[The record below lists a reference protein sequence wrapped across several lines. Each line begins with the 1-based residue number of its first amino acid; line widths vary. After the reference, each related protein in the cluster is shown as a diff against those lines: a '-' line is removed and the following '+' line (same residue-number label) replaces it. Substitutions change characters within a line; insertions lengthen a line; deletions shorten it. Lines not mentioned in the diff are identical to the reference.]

1 MTTLSVPRISFAP
14 RAPFADALK
23 SRVAAYFTSTGRS
36 ERGDWR
42 LFAKT
47 VFSYALLIGSY
58 VSAIWWVQS
67 GWGLLLAAL
76 GMVQGYVLIAFN
88 VMHDGAHGS
97 YSRRTWVNRL
107 AGASMDFIGSSALLW
122 RQKHNQLHHTYTN
135 IDGKD
140 DDLALG
146 RLLRLS
152 PQQPWHPWHRVQHW
166 YAPLLYSLLTL
177 YLAIYSDWH
186 KLVTGRIGH
195 TPLLPRKWT
204 DVAYFL
210 ATKAFYVTYALVIPM
225 LFHPAWLVLLVFF
238 GIHALFG
245 LTLSLVFQLAHIV
258 EDLEFPQPDPANG
271 RMATDWATHQVQTTA
286 DFAPRNRLA
295 TFYMGGLNFQVE
307 HHLFHHVSH
316 VHYPALHRIVRE
328 TCAEYGVPYRCFG
341 TVREAVGSHFRFLR
355 QMGRRPALALST

>member
-1 MTTLSVPRISFAP
+1 MTTLSVPRIIFAP

-23 SRVAAYFTSTGRS
+23 SRVAAYFSNSGRS

-42 LFAKT
+42 LLAKT
-47 VFSYALLIGSY
+47 VFAYAILIGSY

-67 GWGLLLAAL
+67 GWGLLLAAI

-97 YSRRTWVNRL
+97 YSHKNWVNRL
-107 AGASMDFIGSSALLW
+107 AGASMDFMGSSALLW

-146 RLLRLS
+146 QLLRLS
-152 PQQPWHPWHRVQHW
+152 PHQPWRPWHRLQHW
-166 YAPLLYSLLTL
+166 YAPLLYSLLTI
-177 YLAIYSDWH
+177 YLAVYSDWH
-186 KLVTGRIGH
+186 KLITGRIGS
-195 TPLLPRKWT
+195 TPLMQRRWT
-204 DVAYFL
+204 DFAYLL
-210 ATKAFYVTYALVIPM
+210 ATKGFYVGYALVIPM
-225 LFHPAWLVLLVFF
+225 LFHPPWLVLLVFF

-258 EDLEFPQPDPANG
+258 EDLQFPLPDPASG
-271 RMATDWATHQVQTTA
+271 RMADDWATHQVRTTA
-286 DFAPRNRLA
+286 NFAPRNWLA

-307 HHLFHHVSH
+307 HHLFHQVSH
-316 VHYPALHRIVRE
+316 VHYPAISHIVRE
-328 TCAEYGVPYRCFG
+328 TCEEYGVPYRRFG
-341 TVREAVGSHFRFLR
+341 TVREAIGSHFSLLR
-355 QMGRRPALALST
+355 QMGQPPAA

>member
-23 SRVAAYFTSTGRS
+23 SRVAAYFASTGRS

-42 LFAKT
+42 LFTKT
-47 VFSYALLIGSY
+47 VFAYALLIASY
-58 VSAIWWVQS
+58 SSAVWWVQS

-122 RQKHNQLHHTYTN
+122 RQKHNLLHHTYTN

-152 PQQPWHPWHRVQHW
+152 PHQAWHPWHRVQHW

-186 KLVTGRIGH
+186 KLITGRIGH
-195 TPLLPRKWT
+195 TPLMERKWT

-225 LFHPAWLVLLVFF
+225 LFHPVWLVLLVFF

-258 EDLEFPQPDPANG
+258 EDLQFPQPDPANG

-316 VHYPALHRIVRE
+316 VHYPAIHHIVRE

-355 QMGRRPALALST
+355 EMGQRPAAL